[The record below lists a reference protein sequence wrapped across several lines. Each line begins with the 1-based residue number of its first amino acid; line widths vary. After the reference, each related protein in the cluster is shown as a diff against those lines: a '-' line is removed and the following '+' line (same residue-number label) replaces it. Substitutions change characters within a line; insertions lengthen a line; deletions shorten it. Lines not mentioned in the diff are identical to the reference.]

1 MRVSLA
7 LVLALGLAAQPA
19 LAQGKTKS
27 SPAEEAVAA
36 LEMCEAFAKGDV
48 LALDTAIGAGWD
60 AYEDESE
67 SPFIRSYSA
76 GREVPGIGWGD
87 MFALVESYPDRTLG
101 YCRIDIA
108 EPRGQGESAI
118 EALAALDGYEGE
130 LTSENGGTYASLIGT
145 GTLDS
150 LLITHWDAVG
160 FVIQLTI
167 LTPNTATSEQ

>member
-1 MRVSLA
+1 MRASLAFCLALA
-7 LVLALGLAAQPA
+7 LVAQPA

-48 LALDTAIGAGWD
+48 LALDEAVAAGWD

-76 GREVPGIGWGD
+76 GREVQGIGWGD

-108 EPRGQGESAI
+108 EPRGQGDSAI

-130 LTSENGGTYASLIGT
+130 VTSENGGSYASLVGT
-145 GTLDS
+145 STLDS

>member
-1 MRVSLA
+1 MRAGLA
-7 LVLALGLAAQPA
+7 LVLALGLVAQPT

-48 LALDTAIGAGWD
+48 LALETAIGAGWD
-60 AYEDESE
+60 AYEDEAE

-76 GREVPGIGWGD
+76 GRQVPGIGWGD
-87 MFALVESYPDRTLG
+87 MFALVETYPNRTLG

-108 EPRGQGESAI
+108 EARGQGESAI

-130 LTSENGGTYASLIGT
+130 VTSENGGTYASLVGT

-167 LTPNTATSEQ
+167 LTPNSATSEQ

>member
-19 LAQGKTKS
+19 LAQKTKS

-36 LEMCEAFAKGDV
+36 LEMCEAFARGDV
-48 LALDTAIGAGWD
+48 LALETAKGAGWD
-60 AYEDESE
+60 AYEDEAE

-76 GREVPGIGWGD
+76 GREVPGVGWGD
-87 MFALVESYPDRTLG
+87 MFALVESYPNRTLG

-130 LTSENGGTYASLIGT
+130 VTSENGGTYASLIGT
-145 GTLDS
+145 GALDS

>member
-1 MRVSLA
+1 MRAGLA
-7 LVLALGLAAQPA
+7 LVLALGLVAQPT
-19 LAQGKTKS
+19 LTQGKTKS

-48 LALDTAIGAGWD
+48 LALETAIGAGWD
-60 AYEDESE
+60 AYEDEAE

-76 GREVPGIGWGD
+76 GRQVPGIGWGD
-87 MFALVESYPDRTLG
+87 MFALVETYPNRTLG

-108 EPRGQGESAI
+108 EARGQGESAI
-118 EALAALDGYEGE
+118 EALAALDGYEGAV
-130 LTSENGGTYASLIGT
+130 TSENGGTYASLVGT

-150 LLITHWDAVG
+150 LLITHWDAEG

-167 LTPNTATSEQ
+167 LTPNPATSEQ